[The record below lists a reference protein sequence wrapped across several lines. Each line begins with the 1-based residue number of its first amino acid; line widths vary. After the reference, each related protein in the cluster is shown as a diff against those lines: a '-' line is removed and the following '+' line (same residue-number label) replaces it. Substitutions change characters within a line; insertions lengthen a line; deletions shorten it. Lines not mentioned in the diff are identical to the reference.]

1 MTRMGKGLPQ
11 EALLRRRHEALAAVR
26 LRKRRPS
33 GLDSMR
39 VLKES
44 IQCGGIAQ
52 FADAHTAQSDP
63 SAFVKSGSAKCR
75 MIVISNHQAPGDVLM
90 LTAAVRDLHRAH
102 SRSFALAADT
112 SCGALWEH
120 NPYIEVLNSHT
131 QQNACLIQCH
141 YPLVHRS
148 NQIPYHFLHGF
159 IQYLEQQ
166 LQVRIP
172 LTEFKG
178 DIHLS
183 EEERQVPSLVER
195 MGQGRDFWI
204 LMAGGKYDFTTK
216 WWDPRSYQRVVDHF
230 RGKILFAQCGEA
242 SHWHPPLNGVVNLV
256 GKTDL
261 RQFIRLMYHAS
272 GVVCPVTFAM
282 HLAAAVP
289 TKTGHLRPCVVVA
302 GGREPPHWEAY
313 PGHRF
318 LHTVGA
324 LPCCA
329 NGGCWRSR
337 CQKVGDGDQKDQ
349 TNLCERPVRVD
360 VPVSVNGR
368 HLDSVSIPQCMS
380 MIRPEDVIRAIESYY
395 EGGILSYNN

>member
-1 MTRMGKGLPQ
+1 MSRIDSCESGRQ
-11 EALLRRRHEALAAVR
+11 CALIL
-26 LRKRRPS
+26 S
-33 GLDSMR
+33 NY
-39 VLKES
+39 
-44 IQCGGIAQ
+44 
-52 FADAHTAQSDP
+52 QS
-63 SAFVKSGSAKCR
+63 
-75 MIVISNHQAPGDVLM
+75 PGDVLM
-90 LTAAVRDLHRAH
+90 LTAAVRDLHRACGRY
-102 SRSFALAADT
+102 SGIVVNT
-112 SCGALWEH
+112 SCPALWEH
-120 NPYIEVLNSHT
+120 NPYVTIPEIGEH
-131 QQNACLIQCH
+131 QQTRNIQCH
-141 YPLVHRS
+141 YPMVHGS
-148 NQIPYHFLHGF
+148 NQTPCHFLHGF

-166 LQVRIP
+166 LQLHIP

-178 DIHLS
+178 DVHLS
-183 EEERQVPSLVER
+183 DEERQTPSVVEQ
-195 MGQGRDFWI
+195 MGHGKDFWI
-204 LMAGGKYDFTTK
+204 LMAGGKYDITAK
-216 WWDPRSYQRVVDHF
+216 WWDPRSYQRVIDHF

-242 SHWHPPLNGVVNLV
+242 SHWHPPLNGVVNLI

-261 RQFIRLMYHAS
+261 RQFVRLMYHAA

-289 TKTGHLRPCVVVA
+289 TKTGHLRPCVVIA

-324 LPCCA
+324 LPCCST
-329 NGGCWRSR
+329 GGCWRSR

-368 HLDSVSIPQCMS
+368 RLGSISIPQCMS

-395 EGGILSYNN
+395 EGGMLSYNN